1 MKTGRNDPCRCRSGK
16 KYKKCCMAAD
26 LTAEQSRPAK
36 LLRSAADDWEVV
48 EEKSADAVLRRP
60 APLKQPARPD
70 PTPEPLDPKMEA
82 INARWEEFD
91 EATEDVRRE
100 LYFKTLD
107 DPELMDDEMAF
118 EMLSRLYASTVKSD
132 ERDVWQNMVEQ
143 LRTRL
148 PDVYE
153 TGRKYYLGW
162 QITNAIAS
170 GRRAPVKL
178 LALEMAKLAG
188 DDVDLYSNVVDQLA
202 YHGMLDE
209 LSEASRIAWPL
220 INDSGNIMWGQS
232 NFAAWGADCVLFER
246 LEQTGKLSHE
256 DSELMNRLNYYY
268 HDLQL
273 ERFSEYVKS
282 ISGQSDRTWSLDDF
296 EVSPNRRQKRTYD
309 DDEYVQGLTS
319 ESKSALSGLLDNFVD
334 YARRVEGVQ
343 YTKAKLAVANIY
355 SYIVERVK
363 GKLEPRQSM
372 LESIT
377 NPQQKTQPKPQPPVH
392 VLCPD
397 RNTLD
402 RHFAG
407 LLHFMNPQYY
417 DVAATMELIPAWLRF
432 LESKGLL
439 ETDLRESTLKELN
452 ELRATL
458 LKLFQSDRSDPALA
472 ANLASWNAAAH

>member
-1 MKTGRNDPCRCRSGK
+1 
-16 KYKKCCMAAD
+16 
-26 LTAEQSRPAK
+26 
-36 LLRSAADDWEVV
+36 
-48 EEKSADAVLRRP
+48 
-60 APLKQPARPD
+60 
-70 PTPEPLDPKMEA
+70 
-82 INARWEEFD
+82 
-91 EATEDVRRE
+91 
-100 LYFKTLD
+100 
-107 DPELMDDEMAF
+107 
-118 EMLSRLYASTVKSD
+118 
-132 ERDVWQNMVEQ
+132 
-143 LRTRL
+143 
-148 PDVYE
+148 
-153 TGRKYYLGW
+153 
-162 QITNAIAS
+162 
-170 GRRAPVKL
+170 
-178 LALEMAKLAG
+178 
-188 DDVDLYSNVVDQLA
+188 
-202 YHGMLDE
+202 
-209 LSEASRIAWPL
+209 
-220 INDSGNIMWGQS
+220 
-232 NFAAWGADCVLFER
+232 
-246 LEQTGKLSHE
+246 
-256 DSELMNRLNYYY
+256 MNRLNYYY

-296 EVSPNRRQKRTYD
+296 EVSTDRRQKGTHKD
-309 DDEYVQGLTS
+309 DQGEQGLTS

-334 YARRVEGVQ
+334 YARRVEGVP

-439 ETDLRESTLKELN
+439 ETELRESTLEELN

-472 ANLASWNAAAH
+472 ASLASWNAAAH